1 MTPNEIKV
9 ASAMSNMEY
18 RSISQIAKVVNLSSL
33 QVKKIVVS
41 FCRQGLVESQTT
53 MLTLGYRLK

>member
-33 QVKKIVVS
+33 QVKSIVVN
-41 FCRQGLVESQTT
+41 FCRKGLAESQTT

>member
-18 RSISQIAKVVNLSSL
+18 RSISQIAKIAELAIYQVRPIMRKFTRLGLAESTLHSL
-33 QVKKIVVS
+33 
-41 FCRQGLVESQTT
+41 TT
-53 MLTLGYRLK
+53 YYRLK